1 MKRETIFLK
10 IAVVIIGLPIAVV
23 LLYLAYDLIFVPKT
37 KGFLLFIP
45 MVAVMYLSA
54 IPYFIALF
62 QTTKLLSY
70 IDQQLAFSYLSV
82 DALKKIKHCAI
93 AISVLFIVDL
103 PFLFRIA
110 DIDDAPGIMLFSLI
124 IIFASIVIAVFAAVL
139 QKLLTNA
146 LVIKSENDLTI

>member
-10 IAVVIIGLPIAVV
+10 IAVVIIGLPIAAV

-37 KGFLLFIP
+37 KAFLLFIP
-45 MVAVMYLSA
+45 MVAVLYLSA

-70 IDQQLAFSYLSV
+70 IDQQLAFSDLSV
-82 DALKKIKHCAI
+82 EALKIIKRCAM